1 MERTFNRLDYTYK
14 LMVVSALCIVAAILA
29 HDIIVPLLISA
40 FLSIILLPLVNRL
53 EKKMSLTI
61 AVTLVLIVT
70 FVLFAGTLWLI
81 GSQLASLVKD
91 LPDLESRF
99 LSFIQNISSGLDQQF
114 GFGIQEQT
122 DFLKNGL
129 SSASQYLTNVL
140 VSTTST
146 LALLVQIPIYI
157 FLFLIYKD
165 KFSDFFQAVLPKNQ
179 AADWKKDIAGVMQGY
194 TSGLLLVTLIIAAL
208 NTVGLLALG
217 IKHAIFFGVLSGI
230 LTIIPYIGIFIGAL
244 LPTLM
249 ALLTKDSI
257 WYAIGV
263 VIIFSVVQFLE
274 GNFITPRITGSK
286 VRINALAAILAL
298 LIGGKILGITGM
310 ILAIPIVGIVKG
322 LLQYSQHM
330 KPFVILLEDDSVNAS
345 PKKQSKKSEK
355 TS

>member
-14 LMVVSALCIVAAILA
+14 VMVVSALCIVATILA
-29 HDIIVPLLISA
+29 HDIVVPLLISA

-61 AVTLVLIVT
+61 SVTLVLIVT
-70 FVLFAGTLWLI
+70 FILFAGTLWLI
-81 GSQLASLVKD
+81 GSQLTSLAKD
-91 LPDLESRF
+91 LPDLQSRF
-99 LSFIQNISSGLDQQF
+99 IAFMQNTSSRLDEQF
-114 GFGIQEQT
+114 GFSMQEQT
-122 DFLKNGL
+122 DLLKNGL
-129 SSASQYLTNVL
+129 SSASQYLTSIL
-140 VSTTST
+140 VSTTHT
-146 LALLVQIPIYI
+146 LTLLIQIPIYI

-179 AADWKKDIAGVMQGY
+179 AADWKKDIAGIMQGY

-208 NTVGLLALG
+208 NTIGLLALG

-257 WYAIGV
+257 WYAVGV

-310 ILAIPIVGIVKG
+310 ILAIPIVGILKG
-322 LLQYSQHM
+322 ILQYSQHL
-330 KPFVILLEDDSVNAS
+330 KPLVILLEDDTERAK
-345 PKKQSKKSEK
+345 PEKRPRKSEK
-355 TS
+355 AS